1 MRNFCAI
8 VSFSCALLLC
18 GCASA
23 PFATLTQTASVPGAA
38 IRGKVHGGQQPL
50 VGASVY
56 LYAVNGTGYAGP
68 GIAASTS
75 NAAVSLLNHFTGNP
89 PDSNGHYYV
98 TTASDGSFS
107 ITGDYSCLS
116 ATPYVYLLAVGGNPG
131 LGLGTNSAIT
141 LAATLGDCTAV
152 GFTSTYAVVNE
163 LSTVATV
170 YSLAGFATDP
180 THISS
185 SGTPLAV
192 TGLND
197 SIGAAINMEA
207 LATGLA
213 NTTTI
218 GGNGTVPQ
226 SEIDTL
232 GNVMGACVN
241 SNGAVTGPTNPTP
254 CYTLFSNAMNGST
267 MPTDTATAMLN
278 IAHNPGANTSAL
290 FNLQA
295 AFAYFQPA
303 LSTARNDF
311 TIAITYTGGGM
322 DYPAGIAID
331 ASGDVWVTDTFGG
344 SLSEF
349 DHRGVPFSPSGG
361 FTTSGLN
368 DPSSIAIDGSGYVW
382 VGSISPYKI
391 SQYNPLLG
399 SWKSTTSGYQ
409 GSPFVIDSSG
419 NIWTII
425 SGNSISELISPST
438 GGTWSSF
445 TGGGMD
451 APNAL
456 AIDASGDVWVS
467 NYYNRISEFTPS
479 SGTWD
484 SPSSTGWAGGGLSQ
498 PQDIAIDANTNVWL
512 ANYGNSS
519 LSKFNPSSTTW
530 DSPSSTG
537 YTGGGLDFPYY
548 LAIDGVGNLWIPNSD
563 NASISEFNS
572 SGLPISGSG
581 GYTGGGLLN
590 APSDLAIDG
599 SGDVWVPNSNNNTIV
614 EFVGAAA
621 PVVTPIAANLLPP
634 YGSHAV
640 NEP

>member
-1 MRNFCAI
+1 
-8 VSFSCALLLC
+8 
-18 GCASA
+18 
-23 PFATLTQTASVPGAA
+23 
-38 IRGKVHGGQQPL
+38 VHGGQQPL

-56 LYAVNGTGYAGP
+56 LYAVNDTGYAGP

-75 NAAVSLLNHFTGNP
+75 NAAVSLLNSSTGNP
-89 PDSNGHYYV
+89 PDSNGNYYV

-107 ITGDYSCLS
+107 ITGDYPCPS

-131 LGLGTNSAIT
+131 LGEGTNSAIT
-141 LAATLGDCTAV
+141 LAATLGDCTAAS
-152 GFTSTYAVVNE
+152 FTSTYAVVNE

-170 YSLAGFATDP
+170 YSLAGFATGP

-185 SGTPLAV
+185 SGRPLAV

-207 LATGLA
+207 LATGVA
-213 NTTTI
+213 NTTTL
-218 GGNGTVPQ
+218 GENGTVPT

-241 SNGAVTGPTNPTP
+241 SNGVVTGPTNPTP

-278 IAHNPGANTSAL
+278 IAHNPGANIAAL
-290 FNLQA
+290 FNLQT
-295 AFAYFQPA
+295 AFASFQPA
-303 LSTARNDF
+303 LSSAPNDF
-311 TIAITYTGGGM
+311 TIAISYTGGGL

-331 ASGDVWVTDTFGG
+331 ASDNVWVTDTFGD

-349 DHRGVPFSPSGG
+349 DHRGVPFSPSIG

-399 SWKSTTSGYQ
+399 SWNSTTSGYQ

-419 NIWTII
+419 NIWTIVA
-425 SGNSISELISPST
+425 GNSISELTSPST

-456 AIDASGDVWVS
+456 AIDASGNVWVS
-467 NYYNRISEFTPS
+467 NFYNRISEFTPS

-498 PQDIAIDANTNVWL
+498 PQDIAIDANANVWL
-512 ANYGNSS
+512 VNYANSS
-519 LSKFNPSSTTW
+519 LSEFNSSG
-530 DSPSSTG
+530 SPLSPTG
-537 YTGGGLDFPYY
+537 TGFTGGGLDYPYS
-548 LAIDGVGNLWIPNSD
+548 LAIDGAGNIWTTNGDST
-563 NASISEFNS
+563 SISEFNS
-572 SGLPISGSG
+572 SGTAISGSS
-581 GYTGGGLLN
+581 GYQGGLQFPVN
-590 APSDLAIDG
+590 LAIDG
-599 SGDVWVPNSNNNTIV
+599 SGNVWVPNSNNNTIV

-621 PVVTPIAANLLPP
+621 PVVTPIVANLLPP